1 MKVDTMNGASEYK
14 MDSSA
19 ERDHSRLFEGQHLT
33 AIDVPLG
40 AVGGSVI
47 RMNGKAQRQWWH
59 IFNNFEEREGSGW
72 VPNSFFALR
81 TCQNGTATVRALQ
94 TEGVGPFAPMDS
106 LTFRSEYPF
115 ARYDFKDKELG
126 IQASLEAYSFLIPMD
141 LKSSAIP
148 AALYRIT
155 VKNPS
160 DAVAQIS
167 LLAAQQNAVGF
178 DGYEAIAGAEDR
190 CHPGYGSNENSFV
203 NGTGRSSLV
212 MTGDAGSMVLSAYT
226 DSATGTAAWSSLASI
241 HGEFLEVGVLSGSES
256 AKSPSSGTTV
266 DGALSVDITLD
277 AEEERSFTFVLSWH
291 IPKGS
296 FGKPGYPAWNFSE
309 GGCYY
314 ENWWSDAKA
323 VDDYIFDNFQSL
335 DGGTRLYRDT
345 LYDGNIPMC
354 VKDRI
359 ASNISVLKS
368 PTSFWTKEGY
378 YGLWESTSNHEEWL
392 GNCKHVYHYAQ
403 THARLFPELGRKL
416 RQQDFKS
423 ITDKGLLP
431 ARDGDEVNALDGHC
445 GSLLATYREHL
456 LSTDDTFLKKNWDD
470 ICKAMN
476 YLIDGYDPSGSGM
489 LVGSYHNTLDCN
501 ISGTSSWIGSLYL
514 AALKA
519 CVKMANLMG
528 DQKAEKLFGSIFE
541 RGRLTQDIELWSE
554 ELGYYRD
561 KTEGIPKTLHMG
573 DGVCIDMVLGQWWA
587 NQLGLGEIYPAEHV
601 RRGLL
606 AIYKHNRFT
615 DVSGSYK
622 CHFRDFLGQ
631 GDTGWQMCAYPN
643 GVHKNPVLY
652 YNEVM
657 SGFEYSFAATM
668 IQYGLIDE
676 GLTVIHEIYK
686 RYDGRLRSEGE
697 VHMANNST
705 VYGCG
710 SPVGEDECGDFYGR
724 PMSSWSALLALQG
737 FQYNGPEQT
746 MTFNP
751 IWKPEGHQSF
761 FSGAQGWGL
770 YTQIR
775 RKDTQTCQLEIRY
788 GELALKQLTLHVPEG
803 SVATDVTIED
813 NDTTLA
819 AVAFKQAGNAILI
832 GLNGAADLESEI
844 RIHARRRLTV
854 VIKIDR
860 EVCI

>member
-1 MKVDTMNGASEYK
+1 MDKLDEYK
-14 MDSSA
+14 MDGSA
-19 ERDHSRLFEGQHLT
+19 EQDHPRIFAGQHLT

-59 IFNNFEEREGSGW
+59 IFNNFEERKGSGW

-81 TCQNGTATVRALQ
+81 TCQHGEDSVRALQ

-115 ARYDFKDKELG
+115 ACYDFLDKELG
-126 IQASLEAYSFLIPMD
+126 AHAFLEAFSFLIPMD

-148 AALYRIT
+148 AAVYRIT
-155 VKNPS
+155 VKNTA
-160 DAVAQIS
+160 DAVTRIS

-178 DGYEAIAGAEDR
+178 DGYEPIAGAEDR
-190 CHPGYGSNENSFV
+190 CHSGYGSNENRVV
-203 NGTGRSSLV
+203 NNKGRCSLV

-226 DSATGTAAWSSLASI
+226 DEATGTAAWSSLAAI
-241 HGEFLEVGVLSGSES
+241 HGQFLETGTLSGPDS
-256 AKSPSSGTTV
+256 AKSPSPGVTV
-266 DGALSVDITLD
+266 DGALSLDIKLE
-277 AEEERSFTFVLSWH
+277 AKEERSFTFVLSWH
-291 IPKGS
+291 ISKGS
-296 FGKPGYPAWNFSE
+296 FGKPGAAAWNFSE
-309 GGCYY
+309 EGCYY

-323 VDDYIFDNFQSL
+323 VDNYVFDNFKAL
-335 DGGTRLYRDT
+335 AGGTRLYRDT
-345 LYDGNIPMC
+345 LYGGNIPLC

-359 ASNISVLKS
+359 ASNLSVLKS
-368 PTSFWTKEGY
+368 PTSFWTKAGY

-403 THARLFPELGRKL
+403 AHARLFPELGRRL
-416 RQQDFKS
+416 RKQDLAS
-423 ITDKGLLP
+423 MTDKGLLP

-456 LSTDDTFLKKNWDD
+456 LSTDDTFLKKNWGD
-470 ICKAMN
+470 IRRAMDYMIN
-476 YLIDGYDPSGSGM
+476 NYDPSGSGM
-489 LVGSYHNTLDCN
+489 LSGCYHNTLDCN

-519 CVKMANLMG
+519 CAVMAEIVG
-528 DQKAEKLFGSIFE
+528 DQEAENRFISIFDT
-541 RGRLTQDIELWSE
+541 GRVAQDQKLWSE
-554 ELGYYRD
+554 TLGYYLDR
-561 KTEGIPKTLHMG
+561 TEGLPKTLHMG

-587 NQLGLGEIYPAEHV
+587 NQLGLGEIYPPEHV

-615 DVSGSYK
+615 DVDGAYA
-622 CHFRDFLGQ
+622 CNFRDFLGK

-643 GVHKNPVLY
+643 GVHEKPVRY

-657 SGFEYSFAATM
+657 SGFEYSFAATL
-668 IQYGLIDE
+668 IQYGLTAE
-676 GLTVIHEIYK
+676 GLTVVHEIYK
-686 RYDGRLRSEGE
+686 RYDGRLRAEGE

-724 PMSSWSALLALQG
+724 PMSSWSTLLALQG

-751 IWKPEGHQSF
+751 VWKPDDHQSF

-770 YTQIR
+770 YTQTR
-775 RKDTQTCQLEIRY
+775 QKGTQTCRLEIRY
-788 GELALKQLTLHVPEG
+788 GELALKQLTLYVPEG
-803 SVATDVTIED
+803 TITTGVTIE
-813 NDTTLA
+813 NDDATSDV
-819 AVAFKQAGNAILI
+819 VAFRQAGSSLLI
-832 GLNGAADLESEI
+832 DLSGTAGLESRI
-844 RIHARRRLTV
+844 RISAGNRLTV
-854 VIKIDR
+854 FIRIGEK
-860 EVCI
+860 VCV